1 MGSTAPPVEDE
12 DEWEY
17 EYSTTETETYYLT
30 LDLSVRDFLEKH
42 PDDIVNATRNGY
54 RIWYNPL
61 FNTSEPRPMNPDLIA
76 ELQGPDD
83 EDEPGKDMP
92 NLDNAGAENTTVE
105 NAATSIAQSTVPSTA
120 VQNTDPKTDDVIDPA
135 LRGPAENN
143 NPKPVET
150 NKQPVNTEKPNPT
163 AKTPHQIDTIQI
175 LDLHSKEPMVSYRN
189 HIFQGAWSE
198 NIGTEM
204 IFTPHDPDS
213 PLPAL
218 RNLSE
223 TGNHGKLDLLA
234 ASATRINFKE
244 VRLESK
250 QLAEQNSNNLTKQI
264 SSITAWGNDDIP
276 ERYKRA
282 DGVYVHIGGDKTGQR
297 QPQAHFLE
305 DLIMLKRKLGET
317 DSVTIR
323 PLETRQN
330 KLMMEDEGEERRR
343 KRLKNGH
350 GRYERW
356 RQGLLRKDRES
367 RESGEE
373 GYIPRTEPP
382 GQSGQKK
389 GKHLV
394 VKHLGV
400 MEKRARKPRSR
411 KAILRPLESQE
422 TLPAHPVDPGILVG
436 GDTRQPQDSS
446 TSLYPPVP
454 QTSWA
459 PNPAEYATGNGEGS
473 NGAGG
478 EA

>member
-1 MGSTAPPVEDE
+1 MGSTAPPVEGE

-54 RIWYNPL
+54 RVWYNPL

-92 NLDNAGAENTTVE
+92 NLDNAVAENA
-105 NAATSIAQSTVPSTA
+105 NAGNSAPPTEPSNAT
-120 VQNTDPKTDDVIDPA
+120 QNADSKTDDVIDPA
-135 LRGPAENN
+135 LRGPDRINQQKPAETNN
-143 NPKPVET
+143 IKPVEA
-150 NKQPVNTEKPNPT
+150 NKQPVNTEKLT
-163 AKTPHQIDTIQI
+163 SKSQHQIETIQI

-189 HIFQGAWSE
+189 HIFQGSWSE

-223 TGNHGKLDLLA
+223 GKLDLLA

-250 QLAEQNSNNLTKQI
+250 QMAEQNSNNLTKQI

-276 ERYKRA
+276 ERYKRP

-356 RQGLLRKDRES
+356 RQGLLRKDREK
-367 RESGEE
+367 RLEMGREE
-373 GYIPRTEPP
+373 GYIPRTEP
-382 GQSGQKK
+382 GQTG
-389 GKHLV
+389 
-394 VKHLGV
+394 KHLGV
-400 MEKRARKPRSR
+400 MEKRVRRPRARKAVL
-411 KAILRPLESQE
+411 KPLESQE
-422 TLPAHPVDPGILVG
+422 EFPAHPLEKHTLAGPAG
-436 GDTRQPQDSS
+436 GEIQMQPQDSS

-454 QTSWA
+454 QTNTGWA
-459 PNPAEYATGNGEGS
+459 PNSLEYAAGNGGGNGS
-473 NGAGG
+473 NSQV
-478 EA
+478 

>member
-17 EYSTTETETYYLT
+17 EYSTTETETYYIT

-54 RIWYNPL
+54 RVWYNPL

-83 EDEPGKDMP
+83 EDEPGKDIP
-92 NLDNAGAENTTVE
+92 NLDKSVAENPAAE
-105 NAATSIAQSTVPSTA
+105 NVAPSAAA
-120 VQNTDPKTDDVIDPA
+120 QNTDPKTDHVIDPA
-135 LRGPAENN
+135 LRGPDESH

-150 NKQPVNTEKPNPT
+150 SKQSSSTEKPKAPS
-163 AKTPHQIDTIQI
+163 KTPHQIETIQI

-189 HIFQGAWSE
+189 HIFQGSWSE

-204 IFTPHDPDS
+204 IFTPHDADT

-218 RNLSE
+218 RKLCD
-223 TGNHGKLDLLA
+223 GKLDLLA

-250 QLAEQNSNNLTKQI
+250 QMAEQNSNNLTKQL

-276 ERYKRA
+276 ERYKRP

-367 RESGEE
+367 RMAMGEE
-373 GYIPRTEPP
+373 GYMPRTEP
-382 GQSGQKK
+382 GQTG
-389 GKHLV
+389 
-394 VKHLGV
+394 KHLGV
-400 MEKRARKPRSR
+400 MEKRVRRPRARKAVL
-411 KAILRPLESQE
+411 KPLETQE
-422 TLPAHPVDPGILVG
+422 TLPAHPVAPDVLAGVEMQQQQ
-436 GDTRQPQDSS
+436 QPQDSS

-459 PNPAEYATGNGEGS
+459 PNLLEYATGNGDGS
-473 NGAGG
+473 SGAGG

>member
-1 MGSTAPPVEDE
+1 
-12 DEWEY
+12 
-17 EYSTTETETYYLT
+17 
-30 LDLSVRDFLEKH
+30 
-42 PDDIVNATRNGY
+42 
-54 RIWYNPL
+54 
-61 FNTSEPRPMNPDLIA
+61 MNPDLIA

-92 NLDNAGAENTTVE
+92 NLDNAVAEKTTAD
-105 NAATSIAQSTVPSTA
+105 NAATSTAQGAATSTA
-120 VQNTDPKTDDVIDPA
+120 THTADPKTADAIDPA
-135 LRGPAENN
+135 LRGPDETSQQKQAD
-143 NPKPVET
+143 PKPVE
-150 NKQPVNTEKPNPT
+150 NKQPNTEKPSPT
-163 AKTPHQIDTIQI
+163 PKTPHQIETIQI
-175 LDLHSKEPMVSYRN
+175 LDLHTKEPMVSYRN

-204 IFTPHDPDS
+204 IFTPHDPDN

-218 RNLSE
+218 RNLAE

-276 ERYKRA
+276 ERYKRP

-367 RESGEE
+367 RDSGEE
-373 GYIPRTEPP
+373 GYIPRTEP
-382 GQSGQKK
+382 SGQPTGQTKK

-411 KAILRPLESQE
+411 KAVLRPLESQE

-436 GDTRQPQDSS
+436 GDTQPQDSS

-459 PNPAEYATGNGEGS
+459 PNPSEYATGNGEGS
-473 NGAGG
+473 NRAGG
-478 EA
+478 A

>member
-1 MGSTAPPVEDE
+1 
-12 DEWEY
+12 
-17 EYSTTETETYYLT
+17 
-30 LDLSVRDFLEKH
+30 
-42 PDDIVNATRNGY
+42 
-54 RIWYNPL
+54 
-61 FNTSEPRPMNPDLIA
+61 MNPDLIA

-92 NLDNAGAENTTVE
+92 NLDNAVAEKTAQDAASTAQNT
-105 NAATSIAQSTVPSTA
+105 APSTA
-120 VQNTDPKTDDVIDPA
+120 AQNADGKTDDVIDPA
-135 LRGPAENN
+135 LRGPDD
-143 NPKPVET
+143 PKPVET
-150 NKQPVNTEKPNPT
+150 NKPIEQQPNTEKPNPPP
-163 AKTPHQIDTIQI
+163 KTPHQIETIQI

-218 RNLSE
+218 RNLTE

-250 QLAEQNSNNLTKQI
+250 QLAEQNSSNLTKQI
-264 SSITAWGNDDIP
+264 TNITAWGTDDIP
-276 ERYKRA
+276 ERYKRP

-356 RQGLLRKDRES
+356 RQGLLRKDRERMDS
-367 RESGEE
+367 AGEE
-373 GYIPRTEPP
+373 GYIPRTDPGPGPGP
-382 GQSGQKK
+382 GQEGRKK
-389 GKHLV
+389 GKHHHV

-411 KAILRPLESQE
+411 KAVLRPLETQE
-422 TLPAHPVDPGILVG
+422 TLPAHPIEPGILMG
-436 GDTRQPQDSS
+436 ETQPQDSS
-446 TSLYPPVP
+446 NSLYPPVP

-459 PNPAEYATGNGEGS
+459 PNPSEYAVGNGEGS
-473 NGAGG
+473 SGAGG
-478 EA
+478 A

>member
-54 RIWYNPL
+54 RVWYNPL

-92 NLDNAGAENTTVE
+92 NLDNAVAENTNAE
-105 NAATSIAQSTVPSTA
+105 NVAPSTA
-120 VQNTDPKTDDVIDPA
+120 VQDADAKIDDVIDPA
-135 LRGPAENN
+135 LRGPEESNQQ
-143 NPKPVET
+143 KPVDT
-150 NKQPVNTEKPNPT
+150 NKQQPVNTET
-163 AKTPHQIDTIQI
+163 EKTPHQIETIQI

-218 RNLSE
+218 RNLAE
-223 TGNHGKLDLLA
+223 IDLLA

-250 QLAEQNSNNLTKQI
+250 QMAEQNSNNLTKQI

-276 ERYKRA
+276 ERYKRP

-367 RESGEE
+367 RMAMGEE
-373 GYIPRTEPP
+373 GYIPRTEP
-382 GQSGQKK
+382 GQTG
-389 GKHLV
+389 
-394 VKHLGV
+394 KHLGV
-400 MEKRARKPRSR
+400 MEKRVRRPRARKAVL
-411 KAILRPLESQE
+411 KPLESQE
-422 TLPAHPVDPGILVG
+422 TLPAHPIAGVE
-436 GDTRQPQDSS
+436 TQPQDSS

-459 PNPAEYATGNGEGS
+459 PNPSEYAAGHGDGS
-473 NGAGG
+473 NGAGREG
-478 EA
+478 

>member
-1 MGSTAPPVEDE
+1 
-12 DEWEY
+12 
-17 EYSTTETETYYLT
+17 
-30 LDLSVRDFLEKH
+30 
-42 PDDIVNATRNGY
+42 
-54 RIWYNPL
+54 
-61 FNTSEPRPMNPDLIA
+61 MNPDLIA

-83 EDEPGKDMP
+83 EDEPGKGMP
-92 NLDNAGAENTTVE
+92 NLDNAVAENADAGNSASPTE
-105 NAATSIAQSTVPSTA
+105 PSTA
-120 VQNTDPKTDDVIDPA
+120 AQNADPKTDDVIDPA
-135 LRGPAENN
+135 LRGPE
-143 NPKPVET
+143 ET
-150 NKQPVNTEKPNPT
+150 NQHKPGEANKQQPVNTEKPQPPP
-163 AKTPHQIDTIQI
+163 KQIPKSPHQIETIQI

-189 HIFQGAWSE
+189 HIFQGSWSE

-218 RNLSE
+218 RNISD
-223 TGNHGKLDLLA
+223 GKLDLLA
-234 ASATRINFKE
+234 ASATRINFRE

-250 QLAEQNSNNLTKQI
+250 QMAEQNSNNLTKQI

-276 ERYKRA
+276 ERYKRP

-356 RQGLLRKDRES
+356 RQGLLRKDREK
-367 RESGEE
+367 RLETGGEVE
-373 GYIPRTEPP
+373 GYIPRTEP
-382 GQSGQKK
+382 GQT
-389 GKHLV
+389 GKHL
-394 VKHLGV
+394 GI
-400 MEKRARKPRSR
+400 MEKRARRPRAR
-411 KAILRPLESQE
+411 KAVLKPLESQE
-422 TLPAHPVDPGILVG
+422 EFPAHPLEPHTLAGPAG
-436 GDTRQPQDSS
+436 GPPDSQPQDSS

-454 QTSWA
+454 QTSTRWA
-459 PNPAEYATGNGEGS
+459 PSPSEYATGNGDGNGS
-473 NGAGG
+473 NSQV
-478 EA
+478 